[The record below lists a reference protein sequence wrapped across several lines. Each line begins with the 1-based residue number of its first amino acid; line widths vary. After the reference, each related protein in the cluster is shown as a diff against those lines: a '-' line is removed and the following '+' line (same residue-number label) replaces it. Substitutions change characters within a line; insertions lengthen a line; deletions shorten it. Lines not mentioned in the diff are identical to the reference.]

1 MESKSAD
8 LASLK
13 CKLERRISIMSSGLL
28 AMSQVEDGT
37 FVDNI
42 KIYYRAM
49 LDEYITVDD
58 FVGYIR
64 GIESAVDTLYGKD
77 S

>member
-1 MESKSAD
+1 MESKSVD
-8 LASLK
+8 LSSLK
-13 CKLERRISIMSSGLL
+13 CKLERRISMINSELL
-28 AMSQVEDGT
+28 AISHVEGGT

-58 FVGYIR
+58 FLSYIR
-64 GIESAVDTLYGKD
+64 GIEAAVDTLYGED
-77 S
+77 R

>member
-13 CKLERRISIMSSGLL
+13 CKLERRISIINSEIL

-64 GIESAVDTLYGKD
+64 GIETTVDTLYGKD

>member
-1 MESKSAD
+1 MESKSAE
-8 LASLK
+8 LGSLK
-13 CKLERRISIMSSGLL
+13 CKLDRCISMINSELL
-28 AMSQVEDGT
+28 AMSHVEDGT

-49 LDEYITVDD
+49 LDEYIPVDD
-58 FVGYIR
+58 FLGYIR
-64 GIESAVDTLYGKD
+64 GIEAAVDTLYGED

>member
-8 LASLK
+8 LDSLK
-13 CKLERRISIMSSGLL
+13 CKLERRISMINAELL

-49 LDEYITVDD
+49 LDKYIPVDD

-64 GIESAVDTLYGKD
+64 GIEAAVDTLYGED

>member
-1 MESKSAD
+1 MEGKSAE
-8 LASLK
+8 LGSLK
-13 CKLERRISIMSSGLL
+13 CKLERRISMINSELL
-28 AMSQVEDGT
+28 AMNQVEDET

-49 LDEYITVDD
+49 LDEYISVDD

-64 GIESAVDTLYGKD
+64 GIEAAVDTLYGENG
-77 S
+77 

>member
-8 LASLK
+8 LGSLK
-13 CKLERRISIMSSGLL
+13 CKLERRISMLNSEIL

-49 LDEYITVDD
+49 LDEYIQVDD

-64 GIESAVDTLYGKD
+64 GIEEAVDTLYGED

>member
-1 MESKSAD
+1 MEGKSAESG
-8 LASLK
+8 SLK
-13 CKLERRISIMSSGLL
+13 CKPERRISMINSELL
-28 AMSQVEDGT
+28 AMNQVEDET

-49 LDEYITVDD
+49 LDEYIPVDD

-64 GIESAVDTLYGKD
+64 GIEAAVDTLYGENG
-77 S
+77 

>member
-8 LASLK
+8 LDSLK
-13 CKLERRISIMSSGLL
+13 CKLEQRISMINSELL
-28 AMSQVEDGT
+28 AMNQVEDGT

-49 LDEYITVDD
+49 LDEYIPVDD
-58 FVGYIR
+58 FVYYIR
-64 GIESAVDTLYGKD
+64 GIEAAVDTLYGED

>member
-8 LASLK
+8 LDSLK
-13 CKLERRISIMSSGLL
+13 CKLDRRISMINAELL

-49 LDEYITVDD
+49 LDEYIPVDD

-64 GIESAVDTLYGKD
+64 GIEAAVDTLYGKD

>member
-8 LASLK
+8 LGSLK
-13 CKLERRISIMSSGLL
+13 CKLERRISMINSELL
-28 AMSQVEDGT
+28 AMNQVEDGT

-42 KIYYRAM
+42 KIYYMAM

-64 GIESAVDTLYGKD
+64 GIESAVDTLYGED

>member
-1 MESKSAD
+1 MESKSVE
-8 LASLK
+8 LGSLK
-13 CKLERRISIMSSGLL
+13 VKLERRISMINSELL
-28 AMSQVEDGT
+28 AMNQVEDET

-49 LDEYITVDD
+49 LDEYISVDD

-64 GIESAVDTLYGKD
+64 GIEAAVDTLYGED

>member
-8 LASLK
+8 LGSLK
-13 CKLERRISIMSSGLL
+13 CKLELL
-28 AMSQVEDGT
+28 ATSHVEDGT

-49 LDEYITVDD
+49 LDEYISVDD

-64 GIESAVDTLYGKD
+64 GIEAAVDALYGED
-77 S
+77 R

>member
-1 MESKSAD
+1 MESKSDD
-8 LASLK
+8 LRSLK
-13 CKLERRISIMSSGLL
+13 CKLDRRISMINAELL

-49 LDEYITVDD
+49 LDEYIPVDD

-64 GIESAVDTLYGKD
+64 GIETAVDTLYGED
-77 S
+77 R

>member
-1 MESKSAD
+1 MESKSAE
-8 LASLK
+8 LGSLK
-13 CKLERRISIMSSGLL
+13 CKLERRISMINSELL
-28 AMSQVEDGT
+28 AMNQVEDET

-49 LDEYITVDD
+49 LDEYISVDD

-64 GIESAVDTLYGKD
+64 GIEAAVDTLYGENG
-77 S
+77 

>member
-8 LASLK
+8 LDSLK
-13 CKLERRISIMSSGLL
+13 CKLERRISMINAELL

-49 LDEYITVDD
+49 LDKYT
-58 FVGYIR
+58 GR
-64 GIESAVDTLYGKD
+64 
-77 S
+77 

>member
-13 CKLERRISIMSSGLL
+13 CKLERRISMINSELL
-28 AMSQVEDGT
+28 AMNQVEDGT

-49 LDEYITVDD
+49 LDEYISVDD
-58 FVGYIR
+58 FIDYIR
-64 GIESAVDTLYGKD
+64 GVEAAVDTLYGED
-77 S
+77 R

>member
-1 MESKSAD
+1 MESKSAE
-8 LASLK
+8 LGSLK
-13 CKLERRISIMSSGLL
+13 CELERRISMINSELL
-28 AMSQVEDGT
+28 AMNQVEDGT

-49 LDEYITVDD
+49 LDEYISVDD

-64 GIESAVDTLYGKD
+64 GIEAAVDTLYGED

>member
-8 LASLK
+8 LGSLK
-13 CKLERRISIMSSGLL
+13 CKLERRISMINSELL

-49 LDEYITVDD
+49 LDEYIPVDD
-58 FVGYIR
+58 FIGYIR
-64 GIESAVDTLYGKD
+64 GVEVAVDTLYGED
-77 S
+77 G

>member
-1 MESKSAD
+1 
-8 LASLK
+8 
-13 CKLERRISIMSSGLL
+13 
-28 AMSQVEDGT
+28 MSQVEDGT

-49 LDEYITVDD
+49 LDEYIQVDD

-64 GIESAVDTLYGKD
+64 GIEEAVDTLYGED

>member
-8 LASLK
+8 LDSLK
-13 CKLERRISIMSSGLL
+13 CKLERRISMINAELL

-42 KIYYRAM
+42 KIYYKAM
-49 LDEYITVDD
+49 LDEYIPVDD

-64 GIESAVDTLYGKD
+64 GVEAAVDTLYGKD

>member
-1 MESKSAD
+1 MEGKSAD
-8 LASLK
+8 LGSLK
-13 CKLERRISIMSSGLL
+13 CKLELL
-28 AMSQVEDGT
+28 AMSHVEDGT

-64 GIESAVDTLYGKD
+64 GIEAAVDTLYGED
-77 S
+77 R

>member
-1 MESKSAD
+1 MESKRTD
-8 LASLK
+8 LGSLK
-13 CKLERRISIMSSGLL
+13 CKLERRISMINAELL

-49 LDEYITVDD
+49 LDEYIPVDD

-64 GIESAVDTLYGKD
+64 GIEAAVDTLYGKD

>member
-8 LASLK
+8 LGSLK
-13 CKLERRISIMSSGLL
+13 CKLERRISIINSELL
-28 AMSQVEDGT
+28 AMSHVEDGT

-49 LDEYITVDD
+49 LDEYIPVDD
-58 FVGYIR
+58 FIGYIR
-64 GIESAVDTLYGKD
+64 GVEAAVDTLYGEE

>member
-13 CKLERRISIMSSGLL
+13 CKLERRISMINSELL
-28 AMSQVEDGT
+28 AMNQVEDGT

-49 LDEYITVDD
+49 LDEYIPVDD
-58 FVGYIR
+58 FIGYIR
-64 GIESAVDTLYGKD
+64 GVEAAVDTLYGGD
-77 S
+77 R

>member
-1 MESKSAD
+1 MESKSAE
-8 LASLK
+8 LGSLK
-13 CKLERRISIMSSGLL
+13 CKLERHISMINSELL

-42 KIYYRAM
+42 KIYYRSM

-58 FVGYIR
+58 FLGYIR
-64 GIESAVDTLYGKD
+64 GIEAAVDTLYGEVG
-77 S
+77 